1 MQSVPGDV
9 ALQVVPQPAAAAL
22 KPVEPSVVDLWP
34 KCDLR
39 RFFGRIGT
47 TPQSDASVTGEGVSV
62 VTPVACVTIFGD
74 MNTFCIGLVPQS
86 E

>member
-9 ALQVVPQPAAAAL
+9 ALRVALQTAVAAL
-22 KPVEPSVVDLWP
+22 KPVKPCDVPLWL

-39 RFFGRIGT
+39 RFFGWIGT
-47 TPQSDASVTGEGVSV
+47 PPQSDASATGEGVPH
-62 VTPVACVTIFGD
+62 VTRVACVTIFGD